1 MKPIRL
7 PASAWICT
15 AAALLLGGCRP
26 HEPLADCVDTRVG
39 TAANAT
45 ASAGVFG
52 RSTEEFGQTLPAVLE
67 PNGMN
72 FWTPQTR
79 ASEAKCVAP
88 YYWRDSLL
96 QGFRNSHWIVGGCTQ
111 DYGSMTLMPVAG
123 PLRWRAADRAE
134 RFVHDDE
141 VATPAY
147 YAVNLPEAG
156 IRAEL
161 TGRSRSAI
169 FRFRYPAGR
178 EAWLVVTP
186 NSDEGEGS
194 VEIDPEAGCIRG
206 CNPVHRIYQG
216 WGKPAGFEGH
226 FVVELGQ
233 EIAEWGVFRGDSLFA
248 GRRQIAGGPEIG
260 AYVRF
265 KRADNAPVAV
275 KAASSFTDAEG
286 AQRNLAAEIP
296 HWDFDRTRR
305 ELTAIWEEQLGR
317 IELRNADRAARAQF
331 YGALYRASFLPR
343 TFNDVDGRYP
353 AFAGG
358 RPFRHT
364 DGGANYY
371 DDFSIWD
378 TYRALHPLLNLLTP
392 TRAGE
397 MMQSLVDKYEQGG
410 WLPIFPCWNS
420 YTAAMI
426 GDHAIALLGDAWIKG
441 VRNFDI
447 DTAWEAMVQNA
458 FDSPPTAEAYAD
470 GMGRRA
476 LRSYLQYGYIPLE
489 DEVAEAFHRREQVS
503 RTLEYAYDD
512 FVLAQVARSLL
523 ERSPG
528 DAQLAARRDALLER
542 ARNYRHV
549 IDPATGYARGRH
561 ADGTFGPSD
570 PFAFEPFVT
579 EGAPCHYTW
588 YVPHDPYGLMACM
601 GGRERFEAKLDSLFS
616 ERRYWH
622 GNEPCHQIAYLYG
635 YAGAPW
641 KTQRAVRRI
650 LETEY
655 LDAPGGL
662 SGNDDAGQMSAWYLF
677 SAMGFYP
684 VCPGTPL
691 YLLGSPTFPEVRIRL
706 ENGRTFRLI
715 ARDAGDENRYIQW
728 ARLNGRPY
736 DKCYLL
742 HDELVAGG
750 TLEVQ
755 MGPEPNEAW
764 GRELPPDP
772 MQPNAIDLP

>member
-1 MKPIRL
+1 MKRPILR
-7 PASAWICT
+7 
-15 AAALLLGGCRP
+15 AAAAGLLLLLQSACRSN
-26 HEPLADCVDTRVG
+26 EPLLPYVDTRVG
-39 TAANAT
+39 TAASTT
-45 ASAGVFG
+45 AAAGTFG

-79 ASEAKCVAP
+79 DTEAKCVAP

-123 PLRWRAADRAE
+123 ALRWLPADRAE
-134 RFVHDDE
+134 RFAHDDE
-141 VATPAY
+141 TATPAY
-147 YAVNLPEAG
+147 YAVGLPDAG
-156 IRAEL
+156 LRAEM
-161 TGRSRSAI
+161 TGRSRAAI
-169 FRFRYPAGR
+169 FRFAYPAGTD
-178 EAWLVVTP
+178 AWLVVQP
-186 NSDEGEGS
+186 NSDEGQGRI
-194 VEIDPEAGCIRG
+194 EIDTLARCIRG

-216 WGKPAGFEGH
+216 WGEPAGFEGH
-226 FVVELGQ
+226 FVVTWER

-248 GRRQIAGGPEIG
+248 GRTQLAGGPQIG

-265 KRADNAPVAV
+265 KTDGDAPVVV
-275 KAASSFTDAEG
+275 KAASSFTDAAG
-286 AQRNLAAEIP
+286 AQRNLEAEIP

-305 ELTAIWEEQLGR
+305 ELTACWEDRLAQ
-317 IELRNADRAARAQF
+317 IALRTDDRTAKSKF

-358 RPFRHT
+358 RPFRQT
-364 DGGANYY
+364 DGDATYY
-371 DDFSIWD
+371 DDFSVWD
-378 TYRALHPLLNLLTP
+378 TYRALHPLINLLTP

-447 DTAWEAMVQNA
+447 ATAWEAMAQNA
-458 FDSPPTAEAYAD
+458 FCSPETPEAYAD

-476 LRSYLQYGYIPLE
+476 LSSYLQYGYIPLE
-489 DEVAEAFHRREQVS
+489 DEVAEAFHTREQVS

-512 FVLAQVARSLL
+512 FVLAQVAGALL
-523 ERSPG
+523 HESPG
-528 DAQLAARRDALLER
+528 NADLAARRDELLRR
-542 ARNYRHV
+542 ARNYRNV
-549 IDPATGYARGRH
+549 INPATGYACGRH
-561 ADGTFGPSD
+561 ADGTFAESD
-570 PFAFEPFVT
+570 PFAFAKFVT

-588 YVPHDPYGLMACM
+588 YVPHDVYGLMDCM
-601 GGRERFEAKLDSLFS
+601 GGREAFTAKLDSLFS

-635 YAGAPW
+635 YAGEPW
-641 KTQRAVRRI
+641 KTQREVRHI
-650 LETEY
+650 LATEY

-662 SGNDDAGQMSAWYLF
+662 AGNDDAGQMSAWYLF

-684 VCPGTPL
+684 VCPGTPY
-691 YLLGSPTFPEVRIRL
+691 YLIGSPTFPELRIRL
-706 ENGRTFRLI
+706 ENGRTFTLI
-715 ARDAGDENRYIQW
+715 ARDAGDANPYIQS

-736 DKCYLL
+736 DKCYLS
-742 HDELVAGG
+742 HADIVAGG

-755 MGPEPNEAW
+755 MGPRPNEAW

-772 MQPNAIDLP
+772 MQTPLTD